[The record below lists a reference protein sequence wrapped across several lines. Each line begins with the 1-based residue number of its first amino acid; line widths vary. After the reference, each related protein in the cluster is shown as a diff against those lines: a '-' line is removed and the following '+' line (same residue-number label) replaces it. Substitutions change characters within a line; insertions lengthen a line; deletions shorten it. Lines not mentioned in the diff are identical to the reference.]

1 MDLGSRSGRWHQWT
15 RSTPSSPRSGVRRR
29 AAQSLTRAEIFGD
42 LQSADNPLGVVN
54 MGIAESSLGHPDLV
68 KRFNSNLRLTEQD
81 LTYGDSWSGSKRLA
95 RAVSELFNDHFAP
108 VVPVKPDQLMFGCGV
123 SAVVDQLTSVI
134 CDPDE
139 ALLTARPFYNG
150 PSKVLVPR

>member
-1 MDLGSRSGRWHQWT
+1 M
-15 RSTPSSPRSGVRRR
+15 RRR

-68 KRFNSNLRLTEQD
+68 KRFNSSLRLTEQD